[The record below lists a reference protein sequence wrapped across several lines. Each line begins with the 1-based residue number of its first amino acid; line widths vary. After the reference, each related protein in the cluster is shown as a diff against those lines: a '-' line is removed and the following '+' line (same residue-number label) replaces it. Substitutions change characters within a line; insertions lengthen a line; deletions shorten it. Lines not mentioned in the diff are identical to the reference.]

1 MTNLLTLLAVI
12 VLLFIAVYSLLS
24 YVRDRKKTKGFFKR

>member
-1 MTNLLTLLAVI
+1 MTNLLALLAVI
-12 VLLFIAVYSLLS
+12 ILLFITVYSLIS